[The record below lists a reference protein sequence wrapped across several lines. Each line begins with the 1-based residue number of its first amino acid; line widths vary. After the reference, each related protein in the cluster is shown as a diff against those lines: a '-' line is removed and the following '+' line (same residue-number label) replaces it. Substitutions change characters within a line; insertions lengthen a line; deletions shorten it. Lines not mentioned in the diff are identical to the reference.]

1 MRLYRSAVDENGT
14 DGESGNDGLRTS
26 SRYQDEVAH
35 MMRVIIA
42 EIGFDPLIHC
52 VDCDLLP
59 RCNRE
64 APGPNGASYVEWE
77 MDHQNSAALRAV
89 MYDLG
94 ATGQLKNFPRARA
107 SSGGVLIEGG
117 TNGSRG
123 VLGLRKDV
131 CEYWLSHG
139 FGPEFWWSD

>member
-1 MRLYRSAVDENGT
+1 
-14 DGESGNDGLRTS
+14 
-26 SRYQDEVAH
+26 
-35 MMRVIIA
+35 
-42 EIGFDPLIHC
+42 
-52 VDCDLLP
+52 
-59 RCNRE
+59 
-64 APGPNGASYVEWE
+64 

-94 ATGQLKNFPRARA
+94 ATGQLKNFPRA
-107 SSGGVLIEGG
+107 SFGGVLIEGG